1 MRLPASVR
9 RLTSAAPSTR
19 RGRLG
24 LRTRLTLIYGGLFL
38 AAGLVLLIT
47 TYVLFHQQLAGQL
60 ARQKVSVLGTLPPA
74 PGTSPTPLPGQ
85 TSPPVGK
92 SQIYV
97 YTPDGRMLSGDDA
110 RAFMAEQAARLQ
122 DAAARSILLW
132 GGVALVGVGGI
143 AVGLGWLVADRV
155 LAPLHRVREAAERIA
170 AAPTADRSLHER
182 IALTGPDD
190 EVKDLA
196 DAFDTMVERLDSSFA
211 GQRRFVA
218 NASHELRTPLSLSR
232 AMIELALHRKG
243 GSADL
248 HRLGEDLLRV
258 NDRHEKLINGLLT
271 LAGIDNEP
279 LERRPIDLADVLEHV
294 LEDTRPEADRA
305 GVRIN
310 SMIDSTPTIGDPLL
324 LQRLA
329 HNLVENGIRHNRPD
343 GGWVRVETG
352 FDETGPTLRVINSGP
367 VIGAHRVPELFEP
380 FRRLDADRL
389 AGARGSGLGLSI
401 VRSVVAAHQGE
412 LNAEPRPDGGLDV
425 TVRLPAGET
434 VDGHGERARLRD
446 HLSAVSTPP

>member
-1 MRLPASVR
+1 MRLPAPLR
-9 RLTSAAPSTR
+9 RWTSPDR
-19 RGRLG
+19 HGRLG

-47 TYVLFHQQLAGQL
+47 TYLLFNQQLTGQL
-60 ARQKVSVLGTLPPA
+60 GRQKVSVLATLPPA
-74 PGTSPTPLPGQ
+74 PGTSPTPHPGQ
-85 TSPPVGK
+85 TSPPVTK

-97 YTPDGRMLSGDDA
+97 YLPDGRMLSGDDA
-110 RAFMAEQAARLQ
+110 RAFMAEQEAKLR

-132 GGVALVGVGGI
+132 GGVALVGVGGV

-218 NASHELRTPLSLSR
+218 NASHELRTPLALSR
-232 AMIELALHRKG
+232 AMIELALHRKN

-279 LERRPIDLADVLEHV
+279 PERRPVDLADVLDHV
-294 LEDTRPEADRA
+294 LEDTRSEAEQA
-305 GVRIN
+305 GVRID
-310 SMIDSTPTIGDPLL
+310 SMISPAPAVGDALL

-329 HNLVENGIRHNRPD
+329 HNLVENGIRHNRAD
-343 GGWVRVETG
+343 CGWVRVESG
-352 FDETGPTLRVINSGP
+352 ADEDGPTLRVINSGP
-367 VIGAHRVPELFEP
+367 MIGAHQVPELFEP

-389 AGARGSGLGLSI
+389 AGAKGSGLGLSI
-401 VRSVVAAHQGE
+401 VRSVVAAHHGE
-412 LNAEPRPDGGLDV
+412 LHAEPRPGGGLDV
-425 TVRLPAGET
+425 TVRLPTAGR
-434 VDGHGERARLRD
+434 VADKALVPLGH
-446 HLSAVSTPP
+446 